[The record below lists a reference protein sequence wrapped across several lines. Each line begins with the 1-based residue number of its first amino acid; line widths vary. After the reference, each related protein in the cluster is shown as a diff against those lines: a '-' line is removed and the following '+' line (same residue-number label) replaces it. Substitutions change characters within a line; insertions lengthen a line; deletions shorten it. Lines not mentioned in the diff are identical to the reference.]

1 LITGFPTESEDDHQ
15 DTLSLMEYVEYDF
28 GYMFSYSERPGT
40 LAARKMQDDVP
51 EEVKKR
57 RLQEVVDL
65 QQILSEKRTKRFLGQ
80 TVEIL
85 IEKES
90 KKSKLHWSGRNS
102 ENMVTVFPK
111 ENYKPGEFVFVKI
124 SDCTTATL
132 IGEAVGY
139 SDMN

>member
-1 LITGFPTESEDDHQ
+1 MFQKKQKNVVYKKWLI
-15 DTLSLMEYVEYDF
+15 YN
-28 GYMFSYSERPGT
+28 
-40 LAARKMQDDVP
+40 K
-51 EEVKKR
+51 
-57 RLQEVVDL
+57 
-65 QQILSEKRTKRFLGQ
+65 ILSEKRTKRFLGQ

-90 KKSKLHWSGRNS
+90 KKSDRQHWSGRNS

-111 ENYKPGEFVFVKI
+111 ENYKVGDFVMVKV

-139 SDMN
+139 SEVMN

>member
-1 LITGFPTESEDDHQ
+1 
-15 DTLSLMEYVEYDF
+15 ME
-28 GYMFSYSERPGT
+28 
-40 LAARKMQDDVP
+40 DDVP

-90 KKSKLHWSGRNS
+90 KKSDQHWSGRNS
-102 ENMVTVFPK
+102 ENVVTVFPK
-111 ENYKPGEFVFVKI
+111 GDYKVGDFVMVKI

-139 SDMN
+139 GDMNS